1 MNHTPDLP
9 APSGSPFDGIRRV
22 TPEGREFWSGRDLMS
37 PLGYDSWRRFADAI
51 DRAKISA
58 HNAGYQVTDHFVGA
72 VKKAGQG
79 ADHPGR
85 NAEDYHLSR
94 LACYLIAMNGDPR
107 KQQIADAQTYFAIRT
122 REAETA
128 QPELPDRRALAQM
141 VIDAEDR
148 ADAERAARQALEAPA
163 AAWSHLASS
172 HGDYSVSDAA
182 KILSRDPQITTGR
195 DRLFTFMESEGWIY
209 RGAGERR
216 KPWRAYQAQVDLGR
230 LTERISRPYLNER
243 TGEMTLPDPTVR
255 ITAKGL
261 AKLHLL
267 LGGSGSFGVLAVTA

>member
-1 MNHTPDLP
+1 MNDTSLTPQNGD
-9 APSGSPFDGIRRV
+9 SPFDSIRR
-22 TPEGREFWSGRDLMS
+22 TRPDGSDFWSARALQAMMS
-37 PLGYDSWRRFADAI
+37 YPTWQHFEPVI
-51 DRAKISA
+51 ERAKSA
-58 HNAGYQVTDHFVGA
+58 AANQGYNVETLFTVDREKSGGRPRTD
-72 VKKAGQG
+72 
-79 ADHPGR
+79 
-85 NAEDYHLSR
+85 
-94 LACYLIAMNGDPR
+94 YLLTRMAAYLVAMNGDPR
-107 KQQIADAQTYFAIRT
+107 KPEVAAAQAYFAIRT

>member
-9 APSGSPFDGIRRV
+9 APTGSPFDGIRRV
-22 TPEGREFWSGRDLMS
+22 TPEGREYWSARDLMT
-37 PLGYDSWRRFADAI
+37 PLGYEEWRKFDGAI
-51 DRAKISA
+51 DRAKVSA
-58 HNAGYQVTDHFVGA
+58 SNAGYQVTDHFVGA
-72 VKKAGQG
+72 AKMIEAGKG
-79 ADHPGR
+79 AQR
-85 NAEDYHLSR
+85 QVEDRHLSR

-172 HGDYSVSDAA
+172 HGDYSVADAA
-182 KILSRDPQITTGR
+182 KILSRDPQITIGR

>member
-1 MNHTPDLP
+1 M
-9 APSGSPFDGIRRV
+9 
-22 TPEGREFWSGRDLMS
+22 
-37 PLGYDSWRRFADAI
+37 
-51 DRAKISA
+51 
-58 HNAGYQVTDHFVGA
+58 
-72 VKKAGQG
+72 
-79 ADHPGR
+79 
-85 NAEDYHLSR
+85 
-94 LACYLIAMNGDPR
+94 CGDPR
-107 KQQIADAQTYFAIRT
+107 KPEVAAALAYFAIRT

-195 DRLFTFMESEGWIY
+195 DRLFTFMESEGWVY

-216 KPWRAYQAQVDLGR
+216 KPWRAYQAQVDLGL

>member
-22 TPEGREFWSGRDLMS
+22 TPEGREYWSARDLM
-37 PLGYDSWRRFADAI
+37 PLLGYDRWENFAQAI
-51 DRAKISA
+51 DRAKIA
-58 HNAGYQVTDHFVGA
+58 VDAQGRPVAEVFRDATNNPGEQGGRPQRDVELTRFAAYQV
-72 VKKAGQG
+72 
-79 ADHPGR
+79 
-85 NAEDYHLSR
+85 
-94 LACYLIAMNGDPR
+94 AMCGDPR
-107 KQQIADAQTYFAIRT
+107 KPEVAAALAYFAIRT

-216 KPWRAYQAQVDLGR
+216 KPWMAYQAQVDLGR

>member
-1 MNHTPDLP
+1 MQNTALATISPDGEPTTTSLVIAEHTENDHASVIKLVRAHLGDLEEFGTIGFEIRK
-9 APSGSPFDGIRRV
+9 SG
-22 TPEGREFWSGRDLMS
+22 GRPTEYAILSEPQATLLITYMRNGEQVK
-37 PLGYDSWRRFADAI
+37 RF
-51 DRAKISA
+51 
-58 HNAGYQVTDHFVGA
+58 
-72 VKKAGQG
+72 KKALVHAFFTLRQ
-79 ADHPGR
+79 
-85 NAEDYHLSR
+85 E
-94 LACYLIAMNGDPR
+94 IARR
-107 KQQIADAQTYFAIRT
+107 K
-122 REAETA
+122 
-128 QPELPDRRALAQM
+128 PELPDRRALAQM

-172 HGDYSVSDAA
+172 HGDYSVADAA
-182 KILSRDPQITTGR
+182 KILSRDPQITIGR

>member
-1 MNHTPDLP
+1 MNDTSLTPQNGD
-9 APSGSPFDGIRRV
+9 SPFDSIRR
-22 TPEGREFWSGRDLMS
+22 TRPDGSDFWSARALQAMMS
-37 PLGYDSWRRFADAI
+37 YPTWQHFEPVI
-51 DRAKISA
+51 ERAKSA
-58 HNAGYQVTDHFVGA
+58 AANQGYNVETLFTVDREKSGGRPRTD
-72 VKKAGQG
+72 
-79 ADHPGR
+79 
-85 NAEDYHLSR
+85 
-94 LACYLIAMNGDPR
+94 YLLTRMAAYLVAMNGDPR
-107 KQQIADAQTYFAIRT
+107 KPEVAAAQAYFAIRT

-182 KILSRDPQITTGR
+182 KILSRDPQI
-195 DRLFTFMESEGWIY
+195 Y

>member
-22 TPEGREFWSGRDLMS
+22 TPEGREYWSARDLMA
-37 PLGYDSWRRFADAI
+37 PFGYGNWRDFSNAI
-51 DRAKISA
+51 DRAKIAA
-58 HNAGYQVTDHFVGA
+58 HNAGYQVTDHFAGA
-72 VKKAGQG
+72 LNKSTG
-79 ADHPGR
+79 GR
-85 NAEDYHLSR
+85 PAEDYHLSR

-107 KQQIADAQTYFAIRT
+107 KQQVADAQTYFAIRT

>member
-22 TPEGREFWSGRDLMS
+22 TPEGREYWSARDLMA
-37 PLGYDSWRRFADAI
+37 PFGYGNWRDFSNAI
-51 DRAKISA
+51 DRAKIA
-58 HNAGYQVTDHFVGA
+58 ARNAGYQVTDHFAGA
-72 VKKAGQG
+72 LNKSTG
-79 ADHPGR
+79 GR
-85 NAEDYHLSR
+85 PAEDYHLSR
-94 LACYLIAMNGDPR
+94 FACYLIALNGDPR
-107 KQQIADAQTYFAIRT
+107 KPEIAAAQAYFVIKT

-128 QPELPDRRALAQM
+128 QPELPDRRTLAQM

-148 ADAERAARQALEAPA
+148 ADAEHAARQALEAPA

-172 HGDYSVSDAA
+172 HGDYSVADAA

-195 DRLFTFMESEGWIY
+195 DRLFTFMESEGWVY

-261 AKLHLL
+261 AKLHLM